1 MADSIEELG
10 FELSAGELGVQ
21 ERALTG
27 LKASAGTV
35 VGAASIAGSF
45 LAAKTSS
52 GSLDAW
58 ALLALAAFVLCFG
71 CAIWV
76 LLPHELTLA
85 IGGRELIADG
95 DKRNVRELTEV
106 YRAAV
111 TWTEPLL
118 QENRARIARLSGWL
132 TLSCV
137 LLGIEIV
144 LWTASLVE

>member
-1 MADSIEELG
+1 MADSNEQLG
-10 FELSAGELGVQ
+10 FELSADELGVQ
-21 ERALTG
+21 ERALIG
-27 LKASAGTV
+27 LKASAGAV

-45 LAAKTSS
+45 LAAKTSN

-71 CAIWV
+71 CAVWV

-85 IGGRELIADG
+85 VGGRELIADS
-95 DKRNVRELTEV
+95 DKRDVYELTEV

-132 TLSCV
+132 TLSCL
-137 LLGIEIV
+137 LLGLEIV